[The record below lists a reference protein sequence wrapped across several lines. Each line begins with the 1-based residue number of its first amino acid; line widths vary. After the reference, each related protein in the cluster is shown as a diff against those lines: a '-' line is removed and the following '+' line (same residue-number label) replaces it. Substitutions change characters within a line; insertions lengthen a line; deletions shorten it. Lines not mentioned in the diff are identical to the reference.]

1 MMIENCCHA
10 NWSCTCI
17 RLVLCAFI
25 LFRSGVSLL
34 KCISVRLLRD
44 LSVDSMYRVD
54 IEYDM
59 YVDILTGKC

>member
-1 MMIENCCHA
+1 M
-10 NWSCTCI
+10 
-17 RLVLCAFI
+17 
-25 LFRSGVSLL
+25 L